1 MFKKLL
7 LTVLSTLAVTSATHL
22 DFKIEAP
29 VKQNGTKVGNM
40 TIDDT
45 IHFLAGVM
53 YGIVQEDHV
62 DYLIGCVNGTEALV
76 TDVETIIEDFMLPSF
91 WDIIDGINQIKK
103 FIFVDLP
110 VTIENCGDIPE
121 DFIKLGQFFSVFG
134 NTTLLTQRLE
144 NNLLWYYSDIM
155 TDVNAGLT
163 FYNEGQYFNFGDK
176 IGEALVLAVGDHSS
190 SQSFSHK
197 MGYKKRDPKRR
208 VEQIPRSLR
217 KFLRAAKKFDMF
229 N

>member
-22 DFKIEAP
+22 DFKIQAP
-29 VKQNGTKVGNM
+29 TKAGTKVGNM

-62 DYLIGCVNGTEALV
+62 DYFIGCVNGTETLV
-76 TDVETIIEDFMLPSF
+76 SDVETMIEDFMLPTF
-91 WDIIDGINQIKK
+91 WDIIDGINEIKK

-110 VTIENCGDIPE
+110 PTIENCGDIPE
-121 DFIKLGQFFSVFG
+121 DFTKLGKFFSIFS
-134 NTTLLTQRLE
+134 NSTLLTQRLE
-144 NNLLWYYSDIM
+144 YNLLWYYSDIM
-155 TDVNAGLT
+155 TDVNSALT
-163 FYNEGQYFNFGDK
+163 FYSQGQYFNFGDK

-190 SQSFSHK
+190 SLPFSHK
-197 MGYKKRDPKRR
+197 MGFKKREHMRR
-208 VEQIPRSLR
+208 EEHMPRHIR
-217 KFLRAAKKFDMF
+217 KALKLAKKFSMF

>member
-22 DFKIEAP
+22 DFKIQAP
-29 VKQNGTKVGNM
+29 TKNGTKALNM

-45 IHFLAGVM
+45 IHFMAGVM

-62 DYLIGCVNGTEALV
+62 DYFIGCVNGTEALV
-76 TDVETIIEDFMLPSF
+76 TDVETMIEDFMLPTF
-91 WDIIDGINQIKK
+91 WDIMDGINEIKK

-110 VTIENCGDIPE
+110 PTIENCGDIPE
-121 DFIKLGQFFSVFG
+121 DFTKLGQFFSIFG
-134 NTTLLTQRLE
+134 NSTLLTQRLE
-144 NNLLWYYSDIM
+144 YNLLWYYSDIM
-155 TDVNAGLT
+155 TDVNAALT
-163 FYNEGQYFNFGDK
+163 FYNQGQYFNFGDK

-190 SQSFSHK
+190 SLPFQHK
-197 MGYKKRDPKRR
+197 MGFKKREGKRR
-208 VEQIPRSLR
+208 EEHMPRHIRKALKLAR
-217 KFLRAAKKFDMF
+217 KFNLF